1 MLVPRVG
8 ENHLLCLP
16 LMIPKHQDNK
26 KATWVKPWAVAH
38 ESDQWCPRLPSRE
51 IACGKT
57 WRFCVWTNAPL
68 NPRGY
73 KRQRKERTT
82 LPGVTDQVDE
92 VVWHRGSAVPRRH
105 CSSSVVMTLYAVI
118 MSRKA
123 AIIKQKKKNRLS
135 RPREREYE
143 CTNTQ
148 AHEHYLLMYYDRKNK
163 SCPSMV
169 CIKRSEVCN
178 LARRLELQTSSCHC
192 WERCSGQGTLGIL
205 SAKLRTLTLKKVSV
219 ILSMPG
225 RGQSWGQWVR

>member
-1 MLVPRVG
+1 
-8 ENHLLCLP
+8 
-16 LMIPKHQDNK
+16 
-26 KATWVKPWAVAH
+26 
-38 ESDQWCPRLPSRE
+38 
-51 IACGKT
+51 
-57 WRFCVWTNAPL
+57 
-68 NPRGY
+68 
-73 KRQRKERTT
+73 
-82 LPGVTDQVDE
+82 
-92 VVWHRGSAVPRRH
+92 
-105 CSSSVVMTLYAVI
+105 

-123 AIIKQKKKNRLS
+123 AIIKQKNTLS

-143 CTNTQ
+143 CANTR
-148 AHEHYLLMYYDRKNK
+148 AHEHYLLMYYGRKNK

-225 RGQSWGQWVR
+225 RGQSWGQWVRYHTGRKRSRRVGDEPSETSEGFLGSLEVARKKKGLYCVTRWSSVEVTGRHLT